1 MSASTA
7 VAMFQLSSDA
17 TEPRT
22 IERIEHQAVFI
33 QSRKEV

>member
-22 IERIEHQAVFI
+22 IERIETKLY
-33 QSRKEV
+33 SR